1 MTDRQVRRSV
11 ANRGKMSYT
20 ICSISIRNIYWMAQP
35 VTVDRRST
43 SPFLGRQVV
52 ATKVLLRVP
61 VVLVMF
67 VVTALAVSTQ
77 SQAQSTAP
85 DQPAHN
91 AEVMLDPQIVI
102 WTDALGNSR
111 PTVAFNPMH
120 DEFLVAWDTDQD
132 AFSRDIW
139 ARRVAPDGTLRD
151 SFNVANAAGE
161 ILEGPA
167 IAYCP
172 PHDQYLVGYTNW
184 YEATDDTADV
194 QARQVA
200 WDGGWMSNVFTVTPG
215 SAEHIHPSIAYNIQ
229 ADEYLVTYSNQW
241 PADPLDLYAQ
251 RIRASDGALLS
262 WNAVA
267 SDAVWSR
274 LFSKVAYHPGAYGGA
289 GGYLIVYQTW
299 SSTLGTTV
307 LYKMTRSDLS
317 DLFSNPEFEV
327 SNSSGFKVEPGLD
340 VGESGFLIS
349 WWENTPAGSQV
360 RARRIGVDGT
370 PLGNPAGF
378 AVSGLYVN
386 FPTYPRIAV
395 AYTHVQSFLV
405 LWNDENALPGLN
417 DIHGVLVSE
426 EWDGTI
432 GDEIELREG
441 AEDIYN
447 PSATCSPTSDCLIVY
462 EWWNNPS
469 YDVAGR
475 ILHLPQVFSD
485 GFESGDFSAWS
496 DTVP

>member
-1 MTDRQVRRSV
+1 MRTSITPHV
-11 ANRGKMSYT
+11 ALT
-20 ICSISIRNIYWMAQP
+20 
-35 VTVDRRST
+35 
-43 SPFLGRQVV
+43 
-52 ATKVLLRVP
+52 
-61 VVLVMF
+61 
-67 VVTALAVSTQ
+67 LAVFLATLGGVGSASDEQPSVPEPPANSTE
-77 SQAQSTAP
+77 SRGT
-85 DQPAHN
+85 
-91 AEVMLDPQIVI
+91 LDPQIVI
-102 WTDALGNSR
+102 WTEAKMNTQIAIAHSD
-111 PTVAFNPMH
+111 VH
-120 DEFLVAWDTDQD
+120 EEFLVAWNTDQD
-132 AFSRDIW
+132 AFSMDIW

-151 SFNVANAAGE
+151 GFNVANTAGE

-184 YEATDDTADV
+184 YEANTGDNADV

-215 SAEHIHPSIAYNIQ
+215 AAEHIHPSIAYNVQ

-241 PADPLDLYAQ
+241 PGDELDLYAQ

-262 WNAVA
+262 WNAVE

-274 LFSKVAYHPGAYGGA
+274 MISKVAYHPGAYGGA
-289 GGYLIVYQTW
+289 GGYLIAYQTW
-299 SSTLGTTV
+299 SSTLGTSV
-307 LYKMTRSDLS
+307 RYKMTRSDLS
-317 DLFSNPEFEV
+317 DLFTNPEFEV
-327 SNSSGFKVEPGLD
+327 SNTSGFKYEPSLD

-349 WWENTPAGSQV
+349 WWEGTPAGNQV

-386 FPTYPRIAV
+386 FPMYPRIAV
-395 AYTHVQSFLV
+395 AYTHLQSFLV
-405 LWNDENALPGLN
+405 LWMHENTLPDLN

-432 GDEIELREG
+432 GDEIEFSEG
-441 AEDIYN
+441 AEDIYR

-475 ILHLPQVFSD
+475 ILHLRQVFSD

-496 DTVP
+496 ATGP